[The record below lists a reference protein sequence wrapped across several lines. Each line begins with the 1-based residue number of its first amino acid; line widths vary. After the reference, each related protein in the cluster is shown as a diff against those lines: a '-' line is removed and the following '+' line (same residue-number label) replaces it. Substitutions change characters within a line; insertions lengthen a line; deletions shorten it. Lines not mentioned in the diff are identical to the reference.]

1 MRHMQPCDL
10 KRAVMVMVMFIVEVG
25 VGFCQSP
32 WLHPNEHSR
41 APHYLDWIDQLE
53 ADTGWERASLL
64 TTLPSGR
71 LVRMSAHAID
81 SGENAWVHI
90 NGDMRW
96 VVRMNDP
103 LKNESVSLV
112 EGYNG
117 GALDFVW
124 QDHLYSLGGYGL
136 WRRHFDL
143 IRFHGGKEA
152 WQFVATQGDAPEVRG
167 DSDATVCLHADGKA
181 LLFVDPIAA
190 PGYDGAFNYVY
201 YVLDLQ
207 ERNWTCK
214 GILDARLGQIRNVIN
229 FAGGA
234 LMLNATGEMIWVDFE
249 HETAHLL
256 PNRSKMLKDFLSWH
270 GEDGRM
276 TFVGDSTV
284 WHMWNGERLELAI
297 PWQALGDAPGIPL
310 YDGAGLVKDPLGSI
324 TAEEEAAVKDNE
336 TLNVLGVLPWIVTV
350 LMACWL
356 WLERQKRSNRRE
368 PGNRVEKGGA
378 ESAAAKMQYSAL
390 TQMILDHTGKHFET
404 EELDELLGIAHLAS
418 PDTLRSQRARMIQR
432 VNTEFRV
439 TRGHD
444 LIVRKRAFNDR
455 RRSIY
460 LVGEVDEQGLAG
472 EGPGQGRDA

>member
-1 MRHMQPCDL
+1 MRQTPPYDL
-10 KRAVMVMVMFIVEVG
+10 KCAVMVAVMFVMEVG
-25 VGFCQSP
+25 VCFCQSP
-32 WLHPNEHSR
+32 WLHPNEHIR
-41 APHYLDWIDQLE
+41 APHYLAWIDQLE
-53 ADTGWERASLL
+53 ESSGWGRASLL
-64 TTLPSGR
+64 TTLPNGR
-71 LVRMSAHAID
+71 LVRMLAHPID
-81 SGENAWVHI
+81 GGENAWIHI

-96 VVRMNDP
+96 VVRMDKP

-167 DSDATVCLHADGKA
+167 DSDATVCLHSHGKA
-181 LLFVDPIAA
+181 HLFVDPIAA
-190 PGYDGAFNYVY
+190 PGYSGGINYVY

-207 ERNWTCK
+207 ERKWTCK

-229 FAGGA
+229 FTGGA

-249 HETAHLL
+249 RETAHLL
-256 PNRSKMLKDFLSWH
+256 PNRSKVFKDFLSWH
-270 GEDGRM
+270 WEDGRM
-276 TFVGDSTV
+276 TFVGDSTA
-284 WHMWNGERLELAI
+284 WHVWNGERLDLAI
-297 PWQALGDAPGIPL
+297 PWKSLRDAPGIPL
-310 YDGAGLVKDPLGSI
+310 YDGSGLAKDPLGSI
-324 TAEEEAAVKDNE
+324 TAEEEAAVKDDE
-336 TLNVLGVLPWIVTV
+336 SLNVFGVLPWIVIV

-356 WLERQKRSNRRE
+356 WFERKKRSNGRL
-368 PGNRVEKGGA
+368 PGDEMEEGGA
-378 ESAAAKMQYSAL
+378 KSAAAQVQYSAL
-390 TQMILDHTGKHFET
+390 TQMILDHTGRQFET
-404 EELDELLGIAHLAS
+404 EELDELLGIAHLTS

-439 TRGHD
+439 TQGHD

-455 RRSIY
+455 RRSVY
-460 LVGEVDEQGLAG
+460 FVGEREGQGSAG
-472 EGPGQGRDA
+472 EDPDSGLDA